1 MLISR
6 FLLKSHFGVRL
17 GNEMPVSGES
27 AIGLG
32 LRCLIFYE
40 SDKTSHS
47 QLRLQTSTLVFS
59 YFKIRL
65 HCLSLFSIPYPDLDF
80 WDLGFSI
87 LTSDSDVGAPVFRLR
102 YVSSE
107 VVLLT
112 PTRGPSFFDS
122 DSIFVQFFWIP
133 PPHPLCH
140 TDVKHFLLKMLLLQ
154 GESVGVFPPRW
165 AHPYSSTE
173 KLWLAL
179 EKRLKK

>member
-1 MLISR
+1 MDQVKFKNSQTI
-6 FLLKSHFGVRL
+6 FLSVVFC
-17 GNEMPVSGES
+17 
-27 AIGLG
+27 
-32 LRCLIFYE
+32 RCFSIIFFEFYFDDNGIFYYWTMPNIAHAL
-40 SDKTSHS
+40 KKFPHPS
-47 QLRLQTSTLVFS
+47 QWIIFHVEKF
-59 YFKIRL
+59 
-65 HCLSLFSIPYPDLDF
+65 LS
-80 WDLGFSI
+80 
-87 LTSDSDVGAPVFRLR
+87 
-102 YVSSE
+102 
-107 VVLLT
+107 LT